1 MLTVS
6 VAARPGARHSHGRV
20 SVTSPLRIMAPTLL
34 DTFRA
39 LANFSPSRRSL
50 AGAPWETYVD
60 WAIAN
65 GLAALAAYNLEY
77 RLAGG
82 DAPEWARDRLLSVYQ
97 GTAND
102 NVMKLVNFKR
112 VVDELE
118 GRNVVVLGGAS
129 FAEALYPHIAFRPVI
144 DISLLL
150 PAADLD
156 GFAGFLAQG
165 QFKPAAENSRP
176 AGAARSL
183 TDGRTP
189 IHLFTGLFGPGF
201 ETEDRALIDRALP
214 LRVYGPSFFRL
225 AAEDA
230 VLALCLEHARAGY
243 DVPYI
248 SFVDLRELFLGAPSL
263 GGPYSKPL
271 DASAVR
277 ERAHRLKLDRALYA
291 SCGVVAELFP
301 EAATVAASLQPP
313 LPRLQ
318 RQLLDGALVHPLGQL
333 GRMRELRGADRL
345 RRFLTR
351 RHSATV

>member
-1 MLTVS
+1 M
-6 VAARPGARHSHGRV
+6 P
-20 SVTSPLRIMAPTLL
+20 PTLL
-34 DTFRA
+34 DTFRV
-39 LANFSPSRRSL
+39 LSGFSPPRRSL
-50 AGAPWETYVD
+50 AGAPWEAYVD

-102 NVMKLVNFKR
+102 NVMKLVNFKH

-118 GRNVVVLGGAS
+118 GRKVVVLGGAS

-165 QFKPAAENSRP
+165 QFKRADDSLRP

-183 TDGRTP
+183 SDGRTP
-189 IHLFTGLFGPGF
+189 IHLFTGLFGAGF
-201 ETEDRALIDRALP
+201 EAEDRALLDRALP

-225 AAEDA
+225 TAEDA

-248 SFVDLRELFLGAPSL
+248 SFVDLRELLLGVPAL

-271 DASAVR
+271 DVSVVR
-277 ERAHRLKLDRALYA
+277 DRAHRLKLNRALYA
-291 SCGVVAELFP
+291 SCGIVSQLFP
-301 EAATVAASLQPP
+301 EAATVAAALQPA

-318 RQLLDGALVHPLGQL
+318 QQLLDGVLVHPLGQL

-351 RHSATV
+351 RHTATV